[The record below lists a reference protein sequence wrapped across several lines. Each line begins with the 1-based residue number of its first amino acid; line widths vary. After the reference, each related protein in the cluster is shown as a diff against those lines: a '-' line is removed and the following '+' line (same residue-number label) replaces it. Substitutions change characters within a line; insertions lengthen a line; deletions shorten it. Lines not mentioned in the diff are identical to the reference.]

1 METATAPASAKKNVH
16 GLVNDRIIELLEGG
30 IVPWRSPWADAG
42 MPMSLISKRAFR
54 GMNIL
59 LLASLGY
66 EQNLFLTT
74 KQLEGLNGSI
84 KPGKKP
90 HMIVFW
96 GGEQQAGENIV
107 PKPGK
112 LQYYSV
118 YNVSQC
124 VGIPEETISSCIVQH
139 PTGIQACEELVANV
153 LNCAVIRHKEPDAFY
168 DPLEDCINMP
178 KLKSYAHPESYYS
191 ALFHQLAHSTGH
203 HTRLD
208 RMGLVQMPEYGCT
221 RYTLEELVAEIVT
234 NYLENLTGIPSLFIP
249 DEEYIASWIQKLKA
263 DRYLIFTACAYAQ
276 KAIDFILNIQ
286 STKEEGIQE

>member
-1 METATAPASAKKNVH
+1 MGTTTAQESAKKNVH

-30 IVPWRSPWADAG
+30 IVPWRSAWMDGGIPT
-42 MPMSLISKRAFR
+42 SLISKRAFR

-66 EQNLFLTT
+66 EQNLFLTS
-74 KQLEGLNGSI
+74 KQLETLGGSI

-90 HMIVFW
+90 HMVMRW
-96 GGEQQAGENIV
+96 GGEQQAEGSVV

-124 VGIPEETISSCIVQH
+124 VGIPDETIAACAVTLS
-139 PTGIQACEELVANV
+139 TGIQACEELVAKM
-153 LNCAVIRHKEPDAFY
+153 LNGAMIRHKEPEAFY

-178 KLKSYAHPESYYS
+178 KLKKFAHPESYYS
-191 ALFHQLAHSTGH
+191 ELFHQLAHSTGH

-234 NYLENLTGIPSLFIP
+234 NYLENLTGIPNSFIP
-249 DEEYIASWIQKLKA
+249 DEEYIANWIQKLKG
-263 DRYLIFTACAYAQ
+263 DPYLIFTACSYAQ
-276 KAIDFILNIQ
+276 KAVDFILNIQ
-286 STKEEGIQE
+286 SVKEEPIQE